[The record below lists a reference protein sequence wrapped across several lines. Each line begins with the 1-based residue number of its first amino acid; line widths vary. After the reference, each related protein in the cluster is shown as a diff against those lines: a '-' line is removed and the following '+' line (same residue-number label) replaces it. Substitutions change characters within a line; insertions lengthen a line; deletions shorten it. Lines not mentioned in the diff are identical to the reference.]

1 MKEGTNSQYTAAIW
15 SAVDTTLEGSGELY
29 IRNNNLA
36 GIQTGNAD
44 LTIND
49 GNYSITANTYG
60 LSVIGGTLTINDGYL
75 QMNCGIDTIDPSSVT
90 VINGGTILH
99 GFGERSDAGIQHD
112 HRNDHGRQI
121 FDPAVS
127 ERMLLVSRLSRQF
140 CSHDRD
146 DRGRRV

>member
-90 VINGGTILH
+90 VINGGTIIDLNAASQ
-99 GFGERSDAGIQHD
+99 GSSVSSTDSGTAAYNAGTAAQAA
-112 HRNDHGRQI
+112 GAAAES
-121 FDPAVS
+121 P
-127 ERMLLVSRLSRQF
+127 
-140 CSHDRD
+140 
-146 DRGRRV
+146 